1 MNHRIEK
8 KYLYR
13 YVCAL
18 ILTIIA
24 SGLFFAVWFIFV
36 LTHNQ
41 TGHLLGLG
49 NLGMALGIYML
60 LYIFIGRSVRAFKI
74 GVERKA
80 SVIAAQIVAL
90 GIVDVLEQF
99 LSLAITGEF
108 RFFWMFAWR
117 YVLLLIAQCIIICPL
132 VIVMINIYRSK
143 FPPLQLLEIYGDME
157 NDLYSSVNSIP
168 YKYQIIERK
177 HYSEGP
183 FSQIFHLYDGVL
195 INDIPAQ
202 KRNDILKECFRQN
215 KRVYFT
221 PKLSDILV
229 KSSDN
234 LNLIDTPVF
243 LLRNNGISI
252 VRLFIKR
259 AFDICSSLAALI
271 VLSPLFAVVAIA
283 IKADDGGPVFYRQE
297 RCTIDRKRFMI
308 IKFRSMIVD
317 AEKDGKSHPA
327 GEHDDR
333 ITKVGHVIRAT
344 RIDELPQLINIL
356 KGDMSV
362 VGPRPERV
370 EHVNLYTD
378 EIPEFAFRYKVK
390 GGLTGY
396 AQVYGKYNT
405 TALDKLKMD
414 LIYVTNFSLRL
425 DFQII
430 VETLKILFRKEST
443 EGFSEDRAEEIHDKA
458 MFEEE

>member
-1 MNHRIEK
+1 MNCKIEK
-8 KYLYR
+8 KYIYR
-13 YVCAL
+13 FFCAL
-18 ILTIIA
+18 ILTVIA
-24 SGLFFAVWFIFV
+24 SGLFFVTWYNFV
-36 LTHNQ
+36 STHNQ
-41 TGHLLGLG
+41 TGHLLGAG
-49 NLGMALGIYML
+49 NLGMAVGIYML
-60 LYIFIGRSVRAFKI
+60 LYLAIGKTVRAFKI
-74 GVERKA
+74 GVERKS

-117 YVLLLIAQCIIICPL
+117 YVLLLVVQSIIISL
-132 VIVMINIYRSK
+132 VTMVMIDIYRRT

-157 NDLYSSVNSIP
+157 NDLYFDVNSIP
-168 YKYQIIERK
+168 YKYHIKARK

-183 FSQIFHLYDGVL
+183 FKGIFPDYDAIL

-202 KRNDILKECFRQN
+202 KRNDILKECFNQN

-221 PKLSDILV
+221 PKISDILV
-229 KSSDN
+229 KSSEN
-234 LNLIDTPVF
+234 LNLIDTPVS
-243 LLRNNGISI
+243 LLRNNGPSLA
-252 VRLFIKR
+252 RLIIKR
-259 AFDICSSLAALI
+259 AFDIFASLAALI
-271 VLSPLFAVVAIA
+271 VLSPLLAVTAIA
-283 IKADDGGPVFYRQE
+283 IKANDGGPVFYRQE
-297 RCTIDRKRFMI
+297 RCTLDRKRFMI

-327 GEHDDR
+327 GENDDR
-333 ITKVGHVIRAT
+333 ITKVGHIIRAT

-356 KGDMSV
+356 KGDMSI

-370 EHVNLYTD
+370 EHVILYTD
-378 EIPEFAFRYKVK
+378 DIPEFSFRYKMR

-414 LIYVTNFSLRL
+414 MLYITNFSLRL

-430 VETLKILFRKEST
+430 METLKILFRKEST
-443 EGFSEDRAEEIHDKA
+443 EGFDASRAEEIHDKA
-458 MFEEE
+458 IFSEG

>member
-1 MNHRIEK
+1 MNRRIEK

-24 SGLFFAVWFIFV
+24 SGLFFAVWFNFV
-36 LTHNQ
+36 YTHNQ

-90 GIVDVLEQF
+90 GIADVLEQF

-117 YVLLLIAQCIIICPL
+117 YVLLLIVQCLVIGPL
-132 VIVMINIYRSK
+132 VVVMINFYRSK
-143 FPPLQLLEIYGDME
+143 FPPLQLLEIYGDMD

-183 FSQIFHLYDGVL
+183 FGQIFHLYDGVL

-229 KSSDN
+229 KGSDN

-271 VLSPLFAVVAIA
+271 VLSPLFAAVAIA

-370 EHVNLYTD
+370 EHVMLYTD
-378 EIPEFAFRYKVK
+378 DIPEFSFRYKVR

-414 LIYVTNFSLRL
+414 LLYITNFSLRL

-430 VETLKILFRKEST
+430 METLKILFRKEST
-443 EGFSEDRAEEIHDKA
+443 EGFDASRAEEIHDKSV
-458 MFEEE
+458 FNE

>member
-1 MNHRIEK
+1 MSYRIEK
-8 KYLYR
+8 KYVYR
-13 YVCAL
+13 YICAL
-18 ILTIIA
+18 ILTLIS
-24 SGLFFAVWFIFV
+24 SGTFFFVWFNFV
-36 LTHNQ
+36 RHHNQ
-41 TGHLLGLG
+41 TGHLLGAG
-49 NLGMALGIYML
+49 NLGMALGIYIL
-60 LYIFIGRSVRAFKI
+60 LYIFIGRSVKAFKI

-80 SVIAAQIVAL
+80 SIIAAQIIAL
-90 GIVDVLEQF
+90 GITDVLEQF

-117 YVLLLIAQCIIICPL
+117 YALLLIVQCI
-132 VIVMINIYRSK
+132 VISFVVLAMINVYRST
-143 FPPLQLLEIYGDME
+143 FPPLQLLEIYGDNE
-157 NDLYSSVNSIP
+157 NDMYMDINSIP
-168 YKYQIIERK
+168 YKYHVKTRK

-183 FSQIFHLYDGVL
+183 FKGMFPDYDAVL
-195 INDIPAQ
+195 INDIPAE
-202 KRNDILKECFRQN
+202 KRNDILKECYNQN

-221 PKLSDILV
+221 PKISDILV

-234 LNLIDTPVF
+234 LNLIDTPVY
-243 LLRNNGISI
+243 LLRNNGVSI

-259 AFDICSSLAALI
+259 AFDICASLAALI
-271 VLSPLFAVVAIA
+271 VLSPLFAVTALAIR
-283 IKADDGGPVFYRQE
+283 KEDGGPAFFRQE
-297 RCTIDRKRFMI
+297 RCTVGGKRFMI

-327 GEHDDR
+327 GENDDR
-333 ITKVGHVIRAT
+333 ITKVGHIIRAT

-356 KGDMSV
+356 KGDMSI

-370 EHVNLYTD
+370 EHVMLYTD
-378 EIPEFAFRYKVK
+378 EIPEFAFRYKVR

-430 VETLKILFRKEST
+430 METLKILFRKEST
-443 EGFSEDRAEEIHDKA
+443 EGFSECRAEEIHDKA
-458 MFEEE
+458 VFSEA